1 MQGKHLYEYA
11 VIRLVP
17 RVEREEFFNVGIILF
32 SKRAKYIKALY
43 KVDEDK
49 LNLFSSELDR
59 ESLFAN
65 LHVFDKICSGTK
77 EGGPIAALDI
87 PERFR
92 WLTAV
97 RSASIQTS
105 RPHPASPTTWTERW
119 RYCSGNW
126 FCNIIVIDSKQRFN
140 TPVVPLQ
147 WF

>member
-17 RVEREEFFNVGIILF
+17 KVEREEFFNVGIILF

-43 KVDEDK
+43 KVDENK

-65 LHVFDKICSGTK
+65 LHVFDKICSGT
-77 EGGPIAALDI
+77 IAALDV

-105 RPHPASPTTWTERW
+105 RPHPGFSDDLDRTLEILFREL
-119 RYCSGNW
+119 
-126 FCNIIVIDSKQRFN
+126 V
-140 TPVVPLQ
+140 L
-147 WF
+147 

>member
-1 MQGKHLYEYA
+1 MWELFCSRK
-11 VIRLVP
+11 
-17 RVEREEFFNVGIILF
+17 ER
-32 SKRAKYIKALY
+32 STSRRLY
-43 KVDEDK
+43 KVDENK

-77 EGGPIAALDI
+77 EGGPIAALDV

-105 RPHPASPTTWTERW
+105 RPHPGFSDDLDPDVGDTVQGIGSVT
-119 RYCSGNW
+119 
-126 FCNIIVIDSKQRFN
+126 I
-140 TPVVPLQ
+140 L
-147 WF
+147 

>member
-17 RVEREEFFNVGIILF
+17 KVEREEFFNVGIILF

-43 KVDEDK
+43 KVDENK

-65 LHVFDKICSGTK
+65 LHVFDKIC
-77 EGGPIAALDI
+77 PIAALDV

-105 RPHPASPTTWTERW
+105 RPHPGFSDDLDQTLEILFREL
-119 RYCSGNW
+119 
-126 FCNIIVIDSKQRFN
+126 V
-140 TPVVPLQ
+140 L
-147 WF
+147 